1 MDENV
6 VVGSVPAVAGK
17 TLISDYGSLETLGAK
32 LAAKRGGE
40 LMKASSR
47 LTEGVLFYVFEFNN
61 PLDPSLPRTG
71 ARDNRPTRQVELLEL
86 CVNKGRLWSVTATVS
101 ICICICICMVYT
113 NTQQSRHSDICT
125 YHTIPYL
132 HLA

>member
-17 TLISDYGSLETLGAK
+17 TLISDYGSLEALGAK
-32 LAAKRGGE
+32 LAVKRGGE
-40 LMKASSR
+40 LMKTSSR

-101 ICICICICMVYT
+101 ICTCTCICMVYT
-113 NTQQSRHSDICT
+113 STQQT
-125 YHTIPYL
+125 L
-132 HLA
+132 

>member
-1 MDENV
+1 M
-6 VVGSVPAVAGK
+6 VGSVPAVAGK

-32 LAAKRGGE
+32 LTVKRGGE
-40 LMKASSR
+40 LMKTSSR
-47 LTEGVLFYVFEFNN
+47 LTEGVLFYVFEFTNL
-61 PLDPSLPRTG
+61 LDPSLPRTG

-101 ICICICICMVYT
+101 ICTLYVYAWCT
-113 NTQQSRHSDICT
+113 LTLSRHSDICT